1 MKVILLKDVK
11 GSGKAGTVL
20 EVADG
25 YARNY
30 LIVKGLAIEATAK
43 NINDLEGKKA
53 SAQYKLDT
61 AKAEAEAAAKALN
74 GGKIVIKSKAGQN
87 GKLFGSVTTS
97 IISEKIKEQFGVSID
112 KKKIS
117 LNGDIKAYGD
127 YDVEI
132 KMTQGV
138 NAKLTVS
145 VVPED

>member
-61 AKAEAEAAAKALN
+61 AKAEAEAAAKAIN

-97 IISEKIKEQFGVSID
+97 IISDKIKEQFGATID

-127 YDVEI
+127 YEVEV

>member
-61 AKAEAEAAAKALN
+61 AKAEAEAAAKAIN

-97 IISEKIKEQFGVSID
+97 IISDKIKEQFGATID

>member
-61 AKAEAEAAAKALN
+61 AKAEAEAAAKAVN

-97 IISEKIKEQFGVSID
+97 VISDKIKEQFGATID

-127 YDVEI
+127 YDVEV

>member
-30 LIVKGLAIEATAK
+30 LIVKGLAIEATPK

-61 AKAEAEAAAKALN
+61 AKAEAEAAAKALKD
-74 GGKIVIKSKAGQN
+74 GKIVIKSKAGQN

-97 IISEKIKEQFGVSID
+97 IISEKIKEQYGVTID

>member
-61 AKAEAEAAAKALN
+61 AKAEAEAAAKAIN

-97 IISEKIKEQFGVSID
+97 IISDKIKEQFGTTID

-117 LNGDIKAYGD
+117 LNSDIKAYGD
-127 YDVEI
+127 YDVEV

>member
-61 AKAEAEAAAKALN
+61 AKAEAEAAAKAIN

-97 IISEKIKEQFGVSID
+97 VISDKIKEQFGATID

-127 YDVEI
+127 YDVEV

>member
-11 GSGKAGTVL
+11 GSGKAGSVIN
-20 EVADG
+20 VADG

-61 AKAEAEAAAKALN
+61 AKAEAEAAASALN

-97 IISEKIKEQFGVSID
+97 IISEKIKEQFGVTID

-127 YDVEI
+127 YDAEI
-132 KMTQGV
+132 KMSQGV

>member
-61 AKAEAEAAAKALN
+61 AKAEAEAAAKAIN

-97 IISEKIKEQFGVSID
+97 IISEKIKEQFGATID

-117 LNGDIKAYGD
+117 LNNDIKAYGD
-127 YDVEI
+127 YDVEV

>member
-53 SAQYKLDT
+53 SQQYKLDT
-61 AKAEAEAAAKALN
+61 AKAEAEAAAKAIN

-97 IISEKIKEQFGVSID
+97 IISDKIKEQFGTTID

>member
-61 AKAEAEAAAKALN
+61 AKAEAEAAAKAIN

-97 IISEKIKEQFGVSID
+97 IISDKIKEQFGATID

-127 YDVEI
+127 YDVEV